1 MSIKSLM
8 NYTFVSKYA
17 RWEPKKLRRETWSES
32 VDRVRQMMVDK
43 YADPADPNIITDSEE
58 HIEIVRSADKAYDDM
73 KKKKV
78 LGSQRAL
85 QFGGSPIFKHNAR
98 MYNCISSYI
107 DRPRFFKNVCIY
119 YYVAVELDSLFK
131 NIT

>member
-43 YADPADPNIITDSEE
+43 YADPADSNIITDSEE
-58 HIEIVRSADKAYDDM
+58 HIEIVRLIDQAYGRHE
-73 KKKKV
+73 KEK
-78 LGSQRAL
+78 GS
-85 QFGGSPIFKHNAR
+85 GITES
-98 MYNCISSYI
+98 
-107 DRPRFFKNVCIY
+107 
-119 YYVAVELDSLFK
+119 VAIRRLSD
-131 NIT
+131 IQAQC